1 MEKKY
6 KYVLTSQFQ
15 TDCLELRFSK
25 YRQMTGGR
33 FWFARNTV
41 SERILP
47 TMSLLKA
54 SINIWNEDISPG
66 AHDECMWSEC

>member
-41 SERILP
+41 SESI
-47 TMSLLKA
+47 LLKA
-54 SINIWNEDISPG
+54 SINIWNEDISPD
-66 AHDECMWSEC
+66 AHDDCMWSEC